1 MMLRSSATII
11 ILGASCL
18 LAANGFALSFPKIT
32 VSTGPLLA
40 PLETAANSALSSA
53 ASAANSVTSAAAS
66 VTSAAASSL
75 TSAASS
81 LPQQVLPDAFTPP
94 QMPGMPGMPIPGL
107 PPGMNPM
114 TPLRPGLILH
124 HLIRKFIMALIRL
137 LKSILRRIQ
146 EWVLRT
152 SDYLE
157 LLEARNIFG
166 PFFSRLLHRLATW
179 LRSFVTTEGECIG
192 RVLCEVSDQAS
203 AFLPASLKQVLLIYF
218 SANQDFASF
227 YYQPLANGFISPSSC
242 ARLYSS
248 CDQARFLQSVEQMNV
263 TVPHFLEREED
274 ELAAA
279 EMESVEHNELV
290 SSFGRSMPA
299 SPEPLPTPMAEKG
312 SVTASAPGGSPPSQ
326 TPPVQGSTV
335 VSQVVV
341 NAVAPKSGKV

>member
-1 MMLRSSATII
+1 MLRSSATII

-53 ASAANSVTSAAAS
+53 ASAASSVTS
-66 VTSAAASSL
+66 AASSL
-75 TSAASS
+75 TSAAAS

-94 QMPGMPGMPIPGL
+94 QMPGMPGGSLPGL

-166 PFFSRLLHRLATW
+166 PFFSRLLHRLAVW

-312 SVTASAPGGSPPSQ
+312 AAVTASVPGGSPPSQ